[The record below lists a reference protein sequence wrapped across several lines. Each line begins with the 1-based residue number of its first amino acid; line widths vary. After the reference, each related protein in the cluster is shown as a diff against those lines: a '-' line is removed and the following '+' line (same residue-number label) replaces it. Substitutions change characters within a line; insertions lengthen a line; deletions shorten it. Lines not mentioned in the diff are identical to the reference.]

1 MKDLLPAAMDPIL
14 GTYALCIG
22 SLLAFAGLVLLV
34 LGPMLGKNVAGVW
47 KTYRGWLI
55 MIPVLMGVL
64 WLGREA
70 TVVGIGLLS
79 IFGFKEFARATGLY
93 RDWWFTSAV
102 YVGIAGLMAVILVA
116 DPTTGAR
123 GWYGMFMAM
132 PVFAIALLLTIP
144 VLRNKTEGQLQRVSL
159 AIVGFIY
166 MGWMFGHLGFLANA
180 EHFYGYVLYLV
191 FAVELNDIAA
201 FTFGKLFGKHKLR
214 SEVSPNKTL
223 EGSVGA
229 VAVSMILPWL
239 LHFSFPHFGTAELV
253 LTGLIVGI
261 GGQLGDLTISF
272 IKRDLGIKDMGAVIP
287 GHGGILDRAD
297 SLIFV
302 APLFFHMAR
311 YFHEL

>member
-1 MKDLLPAAMDPIL
+1 MDPIL
-14 GTYALCIG
+14 RIYALYMG
-22 SLLAFAGLVLLV
+22 SILAFAGLVLLV
-34 LGPMLGKNVAGVW
+34 LGPILKKNIASIC

-55 MIPVLMGVL
+55 MIPTLLGAL

-70 TVVGIGLLS
+70 TVVGIGMLS

-93 RDWWFTSAV
+93 HDWWYTSAV
-102 YVGIAGLMAVILVA
+102 YLGIAGLTAVILVT
-116 DPTTGAR
+116 DPNTGVQ

-132 PVFAIALLLTIP
+132 PVYAIALLLTIP
-144 VLRNKTEGQLQRVSL
+144 VLRNKTKGQLQRVSL

-166 MGWMFGHLGFLANA
+166 MGWMFSHLGYLANA

-214 SEVSPNKTL
+214 SEVSPSKTL
-223 EGSVGA
+223 EGSLGA
-229 VAVSMILPWL
+229 VATSMALPWL
-239 LHFSFPHFGTAELV
+239 MHFSFPHFGTTELI

-311 YFHEL
+311 WFHGL

>member
-1 MKDLLPAAMDPIL
+1 MDPIL
-14 GTYALCIG
+14 RIYALYMG
-22 SLLAFAGLVLLV
+22 SILAFAGLVLLV
-34 LGPMLGKNVAGVW
+34 LGPILKKNVASIC

-55 MIPVLMGVL
+55 MIPTLLGAL

-93 RDWWFTSAV
+93 RDWWYTSAV
-102 YVGIAGLMAVILVA
+102 YLGIAGLTAVILVT
-116 DPTTGAR
+116 DPNTGVH

-132 PVFAIALLLTIP
+132 PVYAIALLLTIP
-144 VLRNKTEGQLQRVSL
+144 VLRNKTKGQLQRVSL

-166 MGWMFGHLGFLANA
+166 MGWMFSHLGYLANA

-214 SEVSPNKTL
+214 SEVSPSKTL
-223 EGSVGA
+223 EGSLGA
-229 VAVSMILPWL
+229 VATSMALPWL
-239 LHFSFPHFGTAELV
+239 MHFSFPHFGTAELI

-311 YFHEL
+311 WFHGL